1 MTISWPFYYLNSGAS
16 GTPDLEN
23 IMADDAWFSRF
34 RLSVDPQAQ
43 VLICCHDTCRFALAP
58 GPTQVSEHLRRKHNM
73 SAAERRQVINI
84 LEARIRKLR
93 DPSDAPIR
101 EDGSSYDP
109 NLNLVHGYTCK
120 FCIERTGSSQRISRH
135 IASKHEM
142 ERLRLGVRRKA
153 MYEPAFLQAWTKSP
167 QGDDNIIYK
176 PTQPRHGM

>member
-1 MTISWPFYYLNSGAS
+1 
-16 GTPDLEN
+16 
-23 IMADDAWFSRF
+23 MADDAWFSRF